1 MIRLDAIPRSDF
13 NFICNFLVVGMLS
26 VYMCVIWQFTQTILI
41 CYLHFNKLEEE
52 KSLQILYRMVGF
64 NTTDLLS
71 FSHSLFSVF
80 LSRPYAFS
88 SPSSDAITILPVH
101 FILVDANRKS
111 IKRQPYNSFHL
122 LSASLRSLNSVFYL
136 AFIR

>member
-1 MIRLDAIPRSDF
+1 MIRLNAIPRSDF

-71 FSHSLFSVF
+71 FSHSFVLSFCLVRMLFLLLLLT
-80 LSRPYAFS
+80 LSRFFLCILFWLMPIENRSNAS
-88 SPSSDAITILPVH
+88 HTIH
-101 FILVDANRKS
+101 FIC
-111 IKRQPYNSFHL
+111 
-122 LSASLRSLNSVFYL
+122 
-136 AFIR
+136 

>member
-13 NFICNFLVVGMLS
+13 NFICNFLVVVMLS

-71 FSHSLFSVF
+71 FSHSFVLSFCLVRMLFLLLLLT
-80 LSRPYAFS
+80 LSRFFLCILFWLMPIENRSNAS
-88 SPSSDAITILPVH
+88 HTIH
-101 FILVDANRKS
+101 FIC
-111 IKRQPYNSFHL
+111 
-122 LSASLRSLNSVFYL
+122 
-136 AFIR
+136 